1 MWFFYSKYIF
11 ILICIKVLQFGVPM
25 IFPSIQQK
33 QEIFENLKSLQ
44 SRKSTTC
51 FTSTHYI
58 NSRQSQTVAMQHF
71 GIQSF
76 QSKESTTI
84 CICDKSNK
92 SCFIYIYYIYLPLF
106 WQKIGNVAYISIL
119 IWLNRCYSAPS
130 KLGPINKSIT
140 TFYKCQMF
148 HTAHLTC
155 SSIRFLRKILSLFFS
170 LNAFQASVSCRHIS
184 SPIQVK
190 HF

>member
-92 SCFIYIYYIYLPLF
+92 SCFIYRYIYLPLF

-140 TFYKCQMF
+140 TFYKCR
-148 HTAHLTC
+148 TAHLSC
-155 SSIRFLRKILSLFFS
+155 PSKGFYAKFCRNFSHSLHS
-170 LNAFQASVSCRHIS
+170 K
-184 SPIQVK
+184 QV
-190 HF
+190 